1 MATMVAINRY
11 QQPIFNRKNRDT
23 TMKRDLTPII
33 EKIRELQQLT
43 ERTGFRTT
51 RSVGALLGDLS
62 ADELVEVNKALSNP
76 SHKLFNK

>member
-1 MATMVAINRY
+1 MATMPAINRY
-11 QQPIFNRKNRDT
+11 QPIYNRSTKRET

-76 SHKLFNK
+76 SHKLSNK